1 MLMLRELPKIF
12 SVPDCRKLASTENLW
27 CFNPRFS
34 FSVIAG
40 TTSSVTSTWVGEK
53 ADDSNTSIL
62 VGCLVAIILLLLM
75 IIIIILWKQYV
86 QKRLEKV
93 IQWGYFADTNSELI
107 INPNELRTVWK
118 AQGFPSSREQ
128 LKLLSQQGRMPAL
141 SKTLLEVA
149 VVAAK
154 ALLNN

>member
-1 MLMLRELPKIF
+1 MRISGKSKMRTQLVLMFRELPKIF
-12 SVPDCRKLASTENLW
+12 SLPDSRKLSGTEKWCW

-40 TTSSVTSTWVGEK
+40 TTSSVTSTWIGEK

-93 IQWGYFADTNSELI
+93 IQWGYFVDINPELI
-107 INPNELRTVWK
+107 INPNELRTMKKNHRV
-118 AQGFPSSREQ
+118 S
-128 LKLLSQQGRMPAL
+128 PAPWC
-141 SKTLLEVA
+141 S
-149 VVAAK
+149 
-154 ALLNN
+154 

>member
-1 MLMLRELPKIF
+1 MFKELPKIF
-12 SVPDCRKLASTENLW
+12 PLPGCRELAGTENLW

-34 FSVIAG
+34 SVIAG
-40 TTSSVTSTWVGEK
+40 TTSSVTSTWIGEK

-93 IQWGYFADTNSELI
+93 I
-107 INPNELRTVWK
+107 
-118 AQGFPSSREQ
+118 
-128 LKLLSQQGRMPAL
+128 
-141 SKTLLEVA
+141 
-149 VVAAK
+149 
-154 ALLNN
+154 

>member
-1 MLMLRELPKIF
+1 MFRELPKIF
-12 SVPDCRKLASTENLW
+12 SPPGCRKLAGTENL
-27 CFNPRFS
+27 FNSRFS
-34 FSVIAG
+34 FSVTAG
-40 TTSSVTSTWVGEK
+40 TTSSVTSTWIGEK

-93 IQWGYFADTNSELI
+93 IQWDYFADTSSELT
-107 INPNELRTVWK
+107 INPNEFRIMWK
-118 AQGFPSSREQ
+118 AQDFLSSMEQ

-141 SKTLLEVA
+141 SKILLEVA